1 MGVLA
6 AVAGY
11 RCEVHV
17 GGMWRM
23 RVLITGGSG
32 FIGENVAR
40 GLRASD
46 PDWRVRIFDV
56 RPPHD
61 GSLDHVKGDIF
72 DRSAVDGVVK
82 GSDLVYHMVGMKDA
96 WRAQQDPLGSLRLN
110 VQSLAVV
117 LESMRAKGVRRIVFP
132 SSVALY
138 SSRGTAPIPESTI
151 PRPPNIYGWHKY
163 MCEQLLQGYQGNYGL
178 DYLAFRL
185 FNVYGPGTENVVST
199 FLSQAKHGH
208 SIQGFGGKQYRDFVH
223 VDDVVQALVRAATL
237 EGVWNRAVNIGSGM
251 GIMVE
256 DVARIA
262 AGLFPGTT
270 VAFTDKE
277 GFVPNHLIAD
287 ISLARELLG
296 FSPVSNRDKLVRT
309 MGEMANAL

>member
-1 MGVLA
+1 
-6 AVAGY
+6 
-11 RCEVHV
+11 
-17 GGMWRM
+17 M

-32 FIGENVAR
+32 FIGENVAK
-40 GLRASD
+40 GLRASN
-46 PDWRVRIFDV
+46 PEWRVRIFDI
-56 RPPHD
+56 RPPDD
-61 GSLDHVKGDIF
+61 GSLDLVKGDIF
-72 DRSAVDGVVK
+72 DRSAVDGVVE

-96 WRAQQDPLGSLRLN
+96 WRAQQDPLGSFRLN

-117 LESMRAKGVRRIVFP
+117 LESMRANGVKRIVFP

-138 SSRGTAPIPESTI
+138 SSIETTAIPERTM

-163 MCEQLLQGYQGNYGL
+163 MCEQLLQGYQINYGL

-199 FLSQAKHGH
+199 FLSQAMDGR

-223 VDDVVQALVRAATL
+223 VEDVVQALVKAATL
-237 EGVWNRAVNIGSGM
+237 EKGWNGPVNIGSGT

-256 DVARIA
+256 EVAGIA
-262 AGLFPGTT
+262 ASLFPGTT
-270 VAFTDKE
+270 VAFRDKE

-296 FSPVSNRDKLVRT
+296 FTPVSTRDKLVKT
-309 MGEMANAL
+309 MGVMANALKEGRKPGR